1 MSQLVAYTI
10 ALALSESIAMTALTK
25 YSKSYNTYYL
35 IAGIVLYGIVIPYM
49 IITSLNYS
57 GIGTVNLLW
66 NIITTVSMIVI
77 GYYMFNEKV
86 NHLHIV
92 SLLLGVGSIIILY
105 FADDN

>member
-1 MSQLVAYTI
+1 MSQLFAYTI
-10 ALALSESIAMTALTK
+10 ALALSETIAMTALTK
-25 YSKSYNTYYL
+25 YTKSYNTYYL

-49 IITSLNYS
+49 IISSLNYN

-92 SLLLGVGSIIILY
+92 SLLLGVGSIVILY
-105 FADDN
+105 LADDK

>member
-10 ALALSESIAMTALTK
+10 ALALGETIAMTALTK
-25 YSKSYNTYYL
+25 YSKSYNINYL
-35 IAGIVLYGIVIPYM
+35 IAGIALYGILIPYM
-49 IITSLNYS
+49 IISSLNFS

-77 GYYMFNEKV
+77 GYYLFNEKV

-92 SLLLGVGSIIILY
+92 SLLLGIGSIVILY
-105 FADDN
+105 FADDK

>member
-10 ALALSESIAMTALTK
+10 ALALGETVAMTALTK
-25 YSKSYNTYYL
+25 YSKSYNIYYL
-35 IAGIVLYGIVIPYM
+35 IAGMALYGICIPYM
-49 IITSLNYS
+49 IISSLHFS

-66 NIITTVSMIVI
+66 NIITTVSMIII
-77 GYYMFNEKV
+77 GYYLFNEKV